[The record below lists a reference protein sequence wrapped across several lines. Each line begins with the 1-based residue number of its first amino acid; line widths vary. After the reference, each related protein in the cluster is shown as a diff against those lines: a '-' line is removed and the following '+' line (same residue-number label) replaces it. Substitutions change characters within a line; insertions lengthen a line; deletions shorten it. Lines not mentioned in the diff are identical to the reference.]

1 MPTPIAH
8 SINQKTEI
16 APDVPVAKPPKDM
29 RSFFGVANV
38 NVTISCKK

>member
-8 SINQKTEI
+8 SIYHVTKA
-16 APDVPVAKPPKDM
+16 APEVPVAKPPKDL